1 LTFEGYQTPQ
11 NGIWGFLAEQ
21 INSPHA
27 SNAIATYL
35 GNSFSAPGAEVWTKM
50 LLGPNGE
57 NIPTVILLDELPVY
71 FESIGSIAINAS
83 NLASITAVA
92 LTNLFTAVATS
103 LPTVVL
109 IMTDLNSSSWQNG
122 SSAVTS
128 ILQTIETLQNQASR
142 TANAIMPVQLNSDD
156 IYHILRKRIF
166 TNVGTV
172 SQIQEVQKEFQMN
185 ATLLSKTSASPFI
198 VSEAT
203 EYSKQLITSYPFH
216 PAFKGLLG
224 RFQANTGFQ
233 QTRGVLRMMHAIAF
247 NIFNNPNVDPWLIA
261 PECMDLNDTNILSSI
276 TGANQYLISA
286 ISEDIAS
293 NGNGVAECGARS
305 EIGPI
310 SPCS

>member
-1 LTFEGYQTPQ
+1 
-11 NGIWGFLAEQ
+11 
-21 INSPHA
+21 
-27 SNAIATYL
+27 
-35 GNSFSAPGAEVWTKM
+35 
-50 LLGPNGE
+50 
-57 NIPTVILLDELPVY
+57 
-71 FESIGSIAINAS
+71 
-83 NLASITAVA
+83 
-92 LTNLFTAVATS
+92 
-103 LPTVVL
+103 
-109 IMTDLNSSSWQNG
+109 
-122 SSAVTS
+122 
-128 ILQTIETLQNQASR
+128 
-142 TANAIMPVQLNSDD
+142 MPVQLNSDD